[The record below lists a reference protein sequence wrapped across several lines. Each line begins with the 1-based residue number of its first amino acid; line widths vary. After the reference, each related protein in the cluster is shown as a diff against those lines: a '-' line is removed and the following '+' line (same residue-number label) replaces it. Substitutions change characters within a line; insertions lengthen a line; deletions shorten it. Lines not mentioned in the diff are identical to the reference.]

1 MSDAPFSPG
10 QHNRILECP
19 ECGEPFAPRGLAAH
33 RKMRHGIGPDAAVE
47 LAGTLSRIASVL
59 ERLDARLSTDPP
71 ASTTTPE
78 APRVTPAGEPAAA
91 RATSSANSGPLTP
104 GQLLQQ
110 GLHDVLEEIARVKRQ
125 TEDHI
130 RRVNGTPMTDEEK
143 ALERTAFQALATL
156 RRKQADL
163 IYRMQTET
171 GADDRAIDHLASI

>member
-10 QHNRILECP
+10 QHNRILDCP

-71 ASTTTPE
+71 TPTARPE
-78 APRVTPAGEPAAA
+78 APSAAVASEPAAV
-91 RATSSANSGPLTP
+91 RATPSTDSGALTP

-143 ALERTAFQALATL
+143 ALERTTYQALATL

-163 IYRMQTET
+163 IYRMQTGS
-171 GADDRAIDHLASI
+171 GASDTIDHLASI

>member
-10 QHNRILECP
+10 QHNRILDCP

-71 ASTTTPE
+71 TSTARPETPH
-78 APRVTPAGEPAAA
+78 AAQTGEPAAV
-91 RATSSANSGPLTP
+91 RAASSSDSGRLTP

-143 ALERTAFQALATL
+143 ALERTTYQALATL

-163 IYRMQTET
+163 IYRMQTES
-171 GADDRAIDHLASI
+171 GAGDDSIDHLASI